1 MKEQGNIVYGPIIF
15 ISNKKKPSHPF
26 KVLYN
31 VANSNVEC
39 QTDSCFRYK
48 SFKFCS
54 HTVAVAVHLKI
65 FETYISK
72 VKRSST
78 KDFVDNLVDIS
89 RNPNAGQKKTKS
101 TQKRKGK
108 ANKKPEKVMKH
119 VDPCDVYGSP
129 IQQPK
134 QPKPPPNGYIVTLL
148 KFIHRGVS
156 LHVIA
161 AVENFS
167 IKVTLT
173 HQEI

>member
-1 MKEQGNIVYGPIIF
+1 MLAR
-15 ISNKKKPSHPF
+15 KK
-26 KVLYN
+26 N
-31 VANSNVEC
+31 
-39 QTDSCFRYK
+39 
-48 SFKFCS
+48 
-54 HTVAVAVHLKI
+54 
-65 FETYISK
+65 
-72 VKRSST
+72 
-78 KDFVDNLVDIS
+78 
-89 RNPNAGQKKTKS
+89 KS

-134 QPKPPPNGYIVTLL
+134 QPNPPPNGYIVTLL